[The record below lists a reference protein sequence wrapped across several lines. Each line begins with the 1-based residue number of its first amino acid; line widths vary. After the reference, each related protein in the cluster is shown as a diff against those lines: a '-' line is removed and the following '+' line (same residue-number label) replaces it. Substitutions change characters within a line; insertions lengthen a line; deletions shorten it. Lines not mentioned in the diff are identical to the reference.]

1 MDRPG
6 ASFKSALSS
15 ILSNRLHPQPL
26 PLVLPIASFNP
37 SAYQQAEPGVQ
48 GLVDL
53 VKWELW
59 RWNGE
64 GEHSVEA
71 LPRTLEGVT
80 AAFQY
85 NHPIPPHL
93 VTARTQLLDNLSMHS
108 EELMDTLLGLPS
120 APDAYLGVESA
131 QILPCLRQ
139 ASLQNAILPIVCGSA
154 IRHIGTELVLDYAG
168 ELFASPLDVPHDPQ
182 NPSAPLRLLAWKVN
196 WDPRRGW
203 MTFVRV
209 YSGTWAFGKFTL
221 GLISPH
227 VHREAYPPK
236 QTAKH

>member
-15 ILSNRLHPQPL
+15 ILLNRLHPQPL
-26 PLVLPIASFNP
+26 ALVLPITSFNP
-37 SAYQQAEPGVQ
+37 SAYQQAEPGIQ

-59 RWNGE
+59 RWNEE
-64 GEHSVEA
+64 GKPSVET
-71 LPRTLEGVT
+71 LPQTLDGLASVFEP
-80 AAFQY
+80 
-85 NHPIPPHL
+85 NHPVPSHL

-120 APDAYLGVESA
+120 APDAYLGVESG
-131 QILPCLRQ
+131 QILPHLRQ
-139 ASLQNAILPIVCGSA
+139 ASLQNAILPVICGSA

-168 ELFASPLDVPHDPQ
+168 ELFAGPFDVSHDPQ
-182 NPSAPLRLLAWKVN
+182 SPNAPLRLLAWKVG

-209 YSGTWAFGKFTL
+209 YSGM
-221 GLISPH
+221 
-227 VHREAYPPK
+227 
-236 QTAKH
+236 

>member
-6 ASFKSALSS
+6 ASFKVALSS
-15 ILSNRLHPQPL
+15 ILLNRLHPQPL

-37 SAYQQAEPGVQ
+37 SSYQQAEPGIQ

-59 RWNGE
+59 RWNEE
-64 GEHSVEA
+64 GNPSVEA
-71 LPRTLEGVT
+71 LPRTVEGLAST
-80 AAFQY
+80 FESG
-85 NHPIPPHL
+85 HPLPSHL
-93 VTARTQLLDNLSMHS
+93 ATARTSFLDTLSMQS

-120 APDAYLGVESA
+120 SPDAYMGVEST
-131 QILPCLRQ
+131 QILPYLRQ
-139 ASLQNAILPIVCGSA
+139 ASLRNTVMPIICGSA
-154 IRHIGTELVLDYAG
+154 IRHIGTELVLNYAG

-182 NPSAPLRLLAWKVN
+182 NSNSPLRLLAWKVN

-209 YSGTWAFGKFTL
+209 YSGAVF
-221 GLISPH
+221 
-227 VHREAYPPK
+227 
-236 QTAKH
+236 